1 VTARSESTSSHLER
15 VPLHFRCLGIG
26 CEDVEYAAETVQ
38 IWLYG
43 FLMRSRRELTAGTM
57 LYLRLRVP
65 IEISGSPFSE
75 MRRIGQDVSEHKLE
89 DGLSVTAWNLSAR
102 RAALGPWTWRSSRGC
117 ATCSAES
124 QRNKASRA
132 RPHITTIRAL
142 CHCV

>member
-1 VTARSESTSSHLER
+1 MVTARSESTSSHLER

-75 MRRIGQDVSEHKLE
+75 MRSIGRVVSEHKLE
-89 DGLSVTAWNLSAR
+89 DGTVGYSVEFE
-102 RAALGPWTWRSSRGC
+102 RAASSAWTLDL
-117 ATCSAES
+117 
-124 QRNKASRA
+124 
-132 RPHITTIRAL
+132 AL
-142 CHCV
+142 